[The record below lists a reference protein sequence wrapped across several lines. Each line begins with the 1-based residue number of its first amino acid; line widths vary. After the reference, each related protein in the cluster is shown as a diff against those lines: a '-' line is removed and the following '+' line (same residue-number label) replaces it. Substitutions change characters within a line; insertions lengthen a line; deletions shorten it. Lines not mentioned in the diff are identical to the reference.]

1 MRRLSILALTIA
13 LFAATASAQT
23 WEFDPAHSGV
33 DFKVTHM
40 VISRVSGEFEK
51 FEGKI
56 TNFDGNDFTK
66 AGVEVTID
74 AASINTENERRNGHL
89 RSDDF
94 LAVDSFPTITFV
106 STEVTQPQD
115 GNFQIIGNL
124 TMRGVTKQVTLDAH
138 LNGIIEDSWGN
149 TRAGFSATTTINRQD
164 YGVSWSKTLDTGGL
178 VAGNDVDIS
187 LEVEAVKQK

>member
-1 MRRLSILALTIA
+1 MRKLSILALAIA
-13 LFAATASAQT
+13 LFAAAANAQT
-23 WEFDPAHSGV
+23 WEFDPAHSGI

-106 STEVTQPQD
+106 STKVTQPQD